1 MNIRDM
7 RIGLRLG
14 LGFGMIL
21 LVAAVMLIGTLVAN
35 GTSRTALMT
44 TLQRAS
50 AQQDLAE
57 DMRRS
62 LLASSVSVRNMG
74 LQTKVDAVQKDEA
87 EAKRHRTAY
96 LAAKTKLESD
106 GLGDKERELF
116 ARLAD
121 IDRQMDA
128 QFKEAVD
135 LAAQFNTEQ
144 AGAIITGKIDPL
156 LTKALEE
163 LASFVTLQKQ
173 RAGEA
178 TEQANAAN
186 QTTVYVIGGLGVFVL
201 CFAGVMAWSLT
212 TSITRPLT
220 VALEATSRVAQGD
233 LMTDIPQGRADS
245 REETQRLLAGL
256 LEMRNGLARMVNEV
270 RTGADN
276 ISTGANEIASGNA
289 DLSQRTETQASNLQQ
304 TAASMEQLSATVKN
318 NAETARAANQMA
330 TSASSA
336 ATNGGVVVGQVVATM
351 EEITTAS
358 RKIADII
365 GVIDGIAFQTNIL
378 ALNAAVEAARAGEQ
392 GRGFAVV
399 ASEVRS
405 LAGRS
410 AEAAKEIKALIGA
423 SVEKIE
429 TGSRLVGAAG
439 DSMNDIVAQVKRVA
453 DLIGEISA
461 SAHEQTSGIQQINQA
476 IVQLDNVTQQNAALV
491 EEAAAAAASLN
502 HQAGH
507 MVEVVSTFK
516 LEAGSASR
524 PIGIAHTAPA
534 KKAPPAPPRLAAQKP
549 APALGKPAPA
559 AAPKLAAKP
568 AAKPS
573 TKPTAPQPAAPRKL
587 AAPVAKAAKPA
598 TSADDGDWET
608 F

>member
-1 MNIRDM
+1 MNLRDI

-21 LVAAVMLIGTLVAN
+21 LAAAVLLIGTIVSTASSRAN
-35 GTSRTALMT
+35 LMT

-50 AQQDLAE
+50 VQQDLAD

-87 EAKRHRTAY
+87 EAKRHRAAY

-116 ARLAD
+116 GRLAD

-163 LASFVTLQKQ
+163 LATFVAVQKQ

-178 TEQANAAN
+178 TAQANADN
-186 QTTVYVIGGLGVFVL
+186 QTTVTVIGGVGLLVL

-233 LMTDIPQGRADS
+233 LMSDIQQGRPNS

-256 LEMRNGLARMVNEV
+256 LEMRNGLARMVSEV

-318 NAETARAANQMA
+318 NAETARQANQMA
-330 TSASSA
+330 SSASA
-336 ATNGGVVVGQVVATM
+336 AASNGGVVVGQVVATM
-351 EEITTAS
+351 EDITTAS

-410 AEAAKEIKALIGA
+410 AEAAKEIKGLIGA

-491 EEAAAAAASLN
+491 EEAAAAADSLN
-502 HQAGH
+502 QQAVH
-507 MVEVVSTFK
+507 MVEVVSSFK
-516 LEAGSASR
+516 LDAGSMVSR
-524 PIGIAHTAPA
+524 SVSAPRVA
-534 KKAPPAPPRLAAQKP
+534 APPKKSPAPRLAPQKP
-549 APALGKPAPA
+549 APALARPAPA
-559 AAPKLAAKP
+559 APRLAAKP
-568 AAKPS
+568 AAKP
-573 TKPTAPQPAAPRKL
+573 AAPKKL
-587 AAPVAKAAKPA
+587 TTSVAKATA
-598 TSADDGDWET
+598 SDDGDWET

>member
-1 MNIRDM
+1 MNLRDI

-14 LGFGMIL
+14 IGFGMIL
-21 LVAAVMLIGTLVAN
+21 LAAAVMLIGTLVSN
-35 GTSRTALMT
+35 GSSRTTLMT
-44 TLQRAS
+44 TLQHAS

-57 DMRRS
+57 EMRRS

-96 LAAKTKLESD
+96 LAAKAKLESD
-106 GLGDKERELF
+106 GLGDKEREQF

-156 LTKALEE
+156 LTKAMEE
-163 LASFVTLQKQ
+163 LASFVALQKQ

-178 TEQANAAN
+178 TDQANAAN
-186 QTTVYVIGGLGVFVL
+186 QTTVYVIAGLGVFIL

-212 TSITRPLT
+212 TSITRPLK
-220 VALEATSRVAQGD
+220 VALDATSRVAEGD
-233 LMTDIPQGRADS
+233 LMSDIPQGRPNS
-245 REETQRLLAGL
+245 KEETQLLLAGL
-256 LEMRNGLARMVNEV
+256 LEMRNGLARMVTEV
-270 RTGADN
+270 RNGADN

-304 TAASMEQLSATVKN
+304 TAASMEELSSTVKT
-318 NAETARAANQMA
+318 NADTARQANQMA
-330 TSASSA
+330 MSASSA
-336 ATNGGVVVGQVVATM
+336 ASNGGVVVGQVVSTM
-351 EEITTAS
+351 EEITSAS

-410 AEAAKEIKALIGA
+410 ADAAKEIKGLIGA

-429 TGSRLVGAAG
+429 DGSRLVSTAG
-439 DSMNDIVAQVKRVA
+439 NAMQDIVGQVKRVA

-461 SAHEQTSGIQQINQA
+461 SAHEQTSGIEQINQA

-502 HQAGH
+502 QQAEH
-507 MVEVVSTFK
+507 MVGVVSSFK
-516 LEAGSASR
+516 LDMASR
-524 PIGIAHTAPA
+524 PVGLSPTPLA
-534 KKAPPAPPRLAAQKP
+534 KKPMPKPSP
-549 APALGKPAPA
+549 APAPRVA
-559 AAPKLAAKP
+559 ATKP
-568 AAKPS
+568 AA
-573 TKPTAPQPAAPRKL
+573 RL
-587 AAPVAKAAKPA
+587 DGAKPA
-598 TSADDGDWET
+598 TAKPSATAAPAKRLSAPAPKADTDGGGDWET